1 MNWRGVLTLV
11 LLVAAAISGWSV
23 WTHRPSRATTG
34 TADVRSDYLLHD
46 FELVVLD
53 KQGQEAFTLRAP
65 QLERHPGDKT
75 MSLATPVFTI
85 PPAANSHSG
94 AWEVRSKT
102 GWVSAEGDEL
112 RLRGDVVAT
121 NAGPDGAG
129 PNGAPVKLATQELNV
144 FPDTKRATSAA
155 DVTITQPGSI
165 LRGHGMN
172 ALLDS
177 KRIQL
182 KSNVKGRYVP
192 SGG

>member
-1 MNWRGVLTLV
+1 MSWRSALTLV
-11 LLVAAAISGWSV
+11 LLLAAAISGWSV
-23 WTHRPSRATTG
+23 WTHRPNRHAATT
-34 TADVRSDYLLHD
+34 TDARSDYLLHD

-53 KQGQEAFTLRAP
+53 KQGKEAFTLRAP

-75 MSLATPVFTI
+75 MSLATPLFTI
-85 PPAANSHSG
+85 PPAAGSHSG

-102 GWVSAEGDEL
+102 GWVSAEGNEL

-121 NAGPDGAG
+121 NADPTGA
-129 PNGAPVKLATQELNV
+129 VKLATQELNV

-165 LRGHGMN
+165 LRGRGMN

-192 SGG
+192 SGS